1 MTTWLSHH
9 LHFNMEVEIL
19 TKENFLF
26 QEGTENIWITFSTS
40 RNIYCV
46 IKRRILSHEIMIY
59 IGIKMIYIRYSFQSR
74 NILQDSVGQIDEKH
88 CKILQYIECFDFF

>member
-1 MTTWLSHH
+1 M
-9 LHFNMEVEIL
+9 

-88 CKILQYIECFDFF
+88 CKILQYIECFYFFLTPSFMN